1 VTDDNLPQVSMSDL
15 YTPYVAD
22 RCIEVE
28 ELAATV
34 LRLIDNLTDGEIIA
48 NIMLA
53 YRHLE
58 DAAMRLNKVRDT
70 IDGDA

>member
-1 VTDDNLPQVSMSDL
+1 
-15 YTPYVAD
+15 
-22 RCIEVE
+22 
-28 ELAATV
+28 V